1 MQDELTRPHTPEE
14 IERALRESEERY
26 RAFIANSSEGIWRF
40 ELERP
45 VPTDLPEDEQ
55 IERFYRDCYLAEC
68 NDAAARMYGFERA
81 EEIVGGR
88 LGRFLVREDPSN
100 VEYLRAFIR
109 SGYRLTDA
117 ESVEVDREGR
127 RRYFLNNLVG
137 AVRDGRVL
145 RAWGTQ
151 RDVTERRRVEQELEA
166 TEHRF
171 SMFMENLPGLA
182 WIKDLEGRYVYANEA
197 AARAFRVP
205 REELKGKT
213 DAEIF
218 PPETAAQF
226 RENDRRALEA
236 GGVLTLER
244 LEHPDGVHHSI
255 VSKFPMPGRDGQTLL
270 VGGVAIDVTERI
282 RAEEALRESEQKY
295 RSLLENANDI
305 IYSHD
310 LEGNY
315 LTINRAGSEATG
327 YTREEIL
334 GGLNIAQ
341 VVAPEHLELA
351 RRMTAEKLRDPSR
364 PTIYEVDIIARDGR
378 RLTLE
383 VSTRIAY
390 SDGRPVAVEGIARDV
405 TERVRAAQ
413 ERERLLAEARAARD
427 EAEEA
432 LERRRDVE
440 ERLRTLV
447 DASASLLGSP
457 QTEVVLPAVLA
468 LSHRLVAADAYAIW
482 RYQEQEKVWAVVAA
496 SGLSDEYSRDRIP
509 VTTQTPHM
517 PDRPLVVED
526 VFADPMLEVR
536 REFYRREGVRS
547 MLTLPLS
554 AHGETIGTLVFYYRE
569 PRRFAHT
576 DVVVATALA
585 NLAASAVRTAELYDE
600 QRRLRG
606 EAEAAERRAVFLAE
620 ASTLLSSSLDYEKTL
635 EAVAHAAVPW
645 VADWCGVDILGDDG
659 EVRRLAV
666 AHVDPEKVE
675 WAREIQERYPYDPDA
690 PNGVPEVLRTGR
702 AELYQV
708 ISDEL
713 LVAAA
718 KDEEH
723 LRFMREIGFNSAMI
737 VPLAAHGRAFG
748 AITFV
753 TAESGRRY
761 GTEDLAFAEDL
772 ARRASLAVE
781 NARLYGQA
789 QEANRIKDEFLATLS
804 HELRTPLTAI
814 LGWASML
821 SAGTLD
827 AREASRA
834 VAAIERNARAQ
845 RQIVEDVLDVSRV
858 ITGKLRLE
866 MRAVELRALVQDA
879 VESVRPAAE
888 AKGVYLST
896 LLAPDA
902 GEVTADPN
910 RLQQVMWNLL
920 SNAVKFTPAGG
931 RVEVDLRRD
940 GARTVL
946 RVSDTGEGIAPEFL
960 PHVFDRFRQ
969 ADMGTTRQHG
979 GLGLGLAIVRHLVE
993 LHGGEVKAESR
1004 GRGLGSTF
1012 TLRLPI
1018 RTSPRVE
1025 VTSRPAAVKDA
1036 PAAAAVTANPSPL
1049 AGTRVLL
1056 VEDEEDARAMLKAL
1070 LAGLGASVEAV
1081 GSAAEA
1087 WAALEGA
1094 GCDVL
1099 LSDIGMPEED
1109 GYALVGR
1116 VRGHAAERVKRTPA
1130 VALTA
1135 YAREDD
1141 RERALAAGFDA
1152 FLPKPVEPSELAEV
1166 LVGLLKRPA

>member
-1 MQDELTRPHTPEE
+1 MQDEPTRPHTPEE

-40 ELERP
+40 ELDEP

-55 IERFYRDCYLAEC
+55 IDLCYRHGHLAEC
-68 NDAAARMYGFERA
+68 NDAMARMYGFEGA
-81 EEIVGGR
+81 ADITGAR
-88 LGRFLVREDPSN
+88 LGDLLVREDPAN

-117 ESVEVDREGR
+117 ESVETDREGR
-127 RRYFLNNLVG
+127 RRHFLNNLVG
-137 AVRDGRVL
+137 VLEAGRLL

-151 RDVTERRRVEQELEA
+151 RDATAMRQTE
-166 TEHRF
+166 
-171 SMFMENLPGLA
+171 
-182 WIKDLEGRYVYANEA
+182 
-197 AARAFRVP
+197 
-205 REELKGKT
+205 EEL
-213 DAEIF
+213 
-218 PPETAAQF
+218 
-226 RENDRRALEA
+226 RR
-236 GGVLTLER
+236 GDER
-244 LEHPDGVHHSI
+244 
-255 VSKFPMPGRDGQTLL
+255 
-270 VGGVAIDVTERI
+270 
-282 RAEEALRESEQKY
+282 Y

-310 LEGNY
+310 LAGNY
-315 LTINRAGSEATG
+315 LAINRACSEVTG

-351 RRMTAEKLRDPSR
+351 KRMTAQKLADPAR
-364 PTIYEVDIIARDGR
+364 TTIYEVDIISRDGR

-390 SDGRPVAVEGIARDV
+390 LDGRAVAVEGIARDV
-405 TERVRAAQ
+405 TERARAAH

-432 LERRRDVE
+432 LGQRRDVE

-447 DASASLLGSP
+447 DASESLLGSP

-482 RYQEQEKVWAVVAA
+482 RFSPPDSVWSVVAS
-496 SGLSDEYSRDRIP
+496 SGLSEEYARGRIP
-509 VTTQTPHM
+509 VTTGTPHM

-526 VFADPMLEVR
+526 VLSEPMLDAR
-536 REFYRREGVRS
+536 RETYRREGVRS
-547 MLTLPLS
+547 LLTLPLR
-554 AHGETIGTLVFYYRE
+554 AHGDIAGTLVFYYRE

-606 EAEAAERRAVFLAE
+606 EAQAAERRAVFLAE
-620 ASTLLSSSLDYEKTL
+620 ATTLLSSSLDYEKTL

-645 VADWCGVDILGDDG
+645 VADWCGVDILGEDG
-659 EVRRLAV
+659 GVRRLAV
-666 AHVDPEKVE
+666 AHVDPAKVE
-675 WAREIQERYPYDPDA
+675 WARELSERYPYDPEA
-690 PNGVPEVLRTGR
+690 PRGIPEVLRTGR
-702 AELYQV
+702 SELYAE
-708 ISDEL
+708 IPDEL
-713 LVAAA
+713 LVASAT
-718 KDEEH
+718 DEEH
-723 LRFMREIGFNSAMI
+723 LRIMRELGFNSAMV
-737 VPLAAHGRAFG
+737 VPLSAHGRTFG

-772 ARRASLAVE
+772 ARRAALAVE

-821 SAGTLD
+821 AAGSLD
-827 AREASRA
+827 ANEAARA

-866 MRAVELRALVQDA
+866 MRPVELRALAQDA

-902 GEVTADPN
+902 GEVTADPD

-920 SNAVKFTPAGG
+920 TNAVKFTPAGG
-931 RVEVDLRRD
+931 RVEVELRRE
-940 GARTVL
+940 GARTAL

-993 LHGGEVKAESR
+993 LHGGEVRAESAGR
-1004 GRGLGSTF
+1004 GRGSTF
-1012 TLRLPI
+1012 TLRLPHAPAT
-1018 RTSPRVE
+1018 RRGQESVPHTAA
-1025 VTSRPAAVKDA
+1025 RPEPAA
-1036 PAAAAVTANPSPL
+1036 PAAGSPAL

-1070 LAGLGASVEAV
+1070 LEGCGAAVDAV

-1099 LSDIGMPEED
+1099 LSDIAMPDED
-1109 GYALVGR
+1109 GYSLIRR
-1116 VRGHAAERVKRTPA
+1116 VRGHGAARVKGTPA

-1135 YAREDD
+1135 YARDED
-1141 RERALAAGFDA
+1141 RERSLAAGFDA
-1152 FLPKPVEPSELAEV
+1152 YLPKPVEPSELLEV
-1166 LVGLLKRPA
+1166 LAGLVKRPA